1 MRRRELKRFESIRGV
16 GTAKRSRRPSLDDNL
31 WLRQVARGDEAALRR
46 LYELRADTL
55 YALALRLLQSPAEA
69 EEALQDAFV
78 RIWRCAPSW
87 DEKKAAAFTWMVLIQ
102 RRACID
108 RLRARGRRERLFGAG
123 EDDFGRE
130 ELEFI
135 SAEPTGINGDQGTLR
150 EALRQLPPE
159 QREVI
164 DLAFYQGLTHSEIAQ
179 QRREPLGTIKARL
192 RRAMLRLREFLKDR
206 YD

>member
-1 MRRRELKRFESIRGV
+1 LKRFESIPGAV
-16 GTAKRSRRPSLDDNL
+16 TAKRSQRPSLEDNL
-31 WLRQVARGDEAALRR
+31 WLRQVARGDETALRR

-55 YALALRLLQSPAEA
+55 YALALRLLQNPTEA

-78 RIWRCAPSW
+78 RIWRCARTW
-87 DEKKAAAFTWMVLIQ
+87 DEEKAAAFTWMVLIQ

-108 RLRARGRRERLFGAG
+108 RLRARGRRERLFCAV
-123 EDDFGRE
+123 EDDSGGGE
-130 ELEFI
+130 MVFI
-135 SAEPTGINGDQGTLR
+135 SAEPARTNGDQGTLR
-150 EALRQLPPE
+150 DALRRLPPE

-164 DLAFYQGLTHSEIAQ
+164 ELAFYQGLTHSEIAQ